1 MRRSELIDKTAAAM
15 FLSDEGGQGDAG
27 IAWQDAHEDDRDWF
41 RGGAMYAVDALLA
54 AGKQRWMCETG
65 PIALPEAEVVEG
77 CQAEDCPVCE
87 GGQIFQQHTGPIS
100 WWVCPVC
107 ERPTHAT
114 ACGWV
119 VVLDVDTEDN

>member
-1 MRRSELIDKTAAAM
+1 MKRSELIAKIHTEIVERYSVPKAAVG
-15 FLSDEGGQGDAG
+15 E
-27 IAWQDAHEDDRDWF
+27 I
-41 RGGAMYAVDALLA
+41 VDAVLA
-54 AGKQRWMCETG
+54 AGERRWRCETG
-65 PIALPEAEVVEG
+65 PIELPDAEIVEG
-77 CQAEDCPVCE
+77 CRAEDCPVCE